1 MTEAS
6 SEDRERGTEGRER
19 GTEDRESGTRPTDC
33 HDQRHKLTEA
43 GVDPE
48 RHTHT
53 QRYTYTCMHK
63 PTCMHI
69 SFSFLRLFLFAR
81 REERRFYKSG
91 VKKSLSSLRAVR
103 HATGLMIPHK
113 PPLAN
118 K

>member
-1 MTEAS
+1 LTEAS

-53 QRYTYTCMHK
+53 QRYTYTNPRACIFH
-63 PTCMHI
+63 
-69 SFSFLRLFLFAR
+69 SFGFFYLHVGR
-81 REERRFYKSG
+81 RG
-91 VKKSLSSLRAVR
+91 VFIRAALKKAS
-103 HATGLMIPHK
+103 
-113 PPLAN
+113 PPCVQSDTQQG
-118 K
+118 